1 LTSSW
6 PIEEKYGMTSQI
18 RRAMLSVGAN
28 IAEGV
33 SRFSNKEK
41 ARFIE
46 ISFGS
51 LMEVIHFLNVAER
64 LGYIDKET
72 KQRTRIEALMLSN
85 KINAFHKRLRPT

>member
-1 LTSSW
+1 
-6 PIEEKYGMTSQI
+6 
-18 RRAMLSVGAN
+18 MLSAGAN

-33 SRFSNKEK
+33 SRFSIREK

-72 KQRTRIEALMLSN
+72 KHKTRTEALMLSN
-85 KINAFHKRLRPT
+85 KIKHFTKD